1 MEQRNTRTIVSRVGT
16 VTVDPASVLTFPHG
30 LIGFERLREFVLVDF
45 KPGTPFRYLQ
55 SFNQPQVGFLVADP
69 FAFLREYRIQVTS
82 AEERILKVR
91 SVRELVVLVLVTV
104 PKGRP
109 EDTSLN
115 LMGPL
120 CLNVRARVGLQVPQ
134 VGMQPARVLLRDC
147 GGESA
152 VMARVG

>member
-1 MEQRNTRTIVSRVGT
+1 MEQRNTRVIASRVGK
-16 VTVDPASVLTFPHG
+16 VAVDPASVLTFPHG
-30 LIGFERLREFVLVDF
+30 LIGFERLRDFVLVDF

-55 SFNQPQVGFLVADP
+55 SLERAEVGFLVADP
-69 FAFLREYRIQVTS
+69 FAFLGEYRIQVGS

-120 CLNVRARVGLQVPQ
+120 CLNVRERIGLQVPQ
-134 VGMQPARVLLRDC
+134 AGMRPARVLLRDC
-147 GGESA
+147 GGESL
-152 VMARVG
+152 VMARAG